1 MWLGAGRKP
10 SSRSNSL
17 LRISVWV
24 WEAQLWRSTKR
35 WEDLSGV
42 REQPRPMM
50 AWSGRCVYASGD
62 EAEARLLTRSETADE
77 CSVRGG
83 RRSGVLWEDSRA
95 PMVTGDVTKGLLLRW
110 SSDDDDDDGLGVFE
124 GKLDNQTA
132 SCRSVTATVN
142 LSEYKEVPGTD
153 QPVGLWKSISKG

>member
-1 MWLGAGRKP
+1 
-10 SSRSNSL
+10 
-17 LRISVWV
+17 
-24 WEAQLWRSTKR
+24 
-35 WEDLSGV
+35 
-42 REQPRPMM
+42 M
-50 AWSGRCVYASGD
+50 AWCGRCVYASGD
-62 EAEARLLTRSETADE
+62 EAEARLLTRSETANE

-132 SCRSVTATVN
+132 SRRSLTATVN
-142 LSEYKEVPGTD
+142 LTE
-153 QPVGLWKSISKG
+153 

>member
-1 MWLGAGRKP
+1 
-10 SSRSNSL
+10 
-17 LRISVWV
+17 
-24 WEAQLWRSTKR
+24 
-35 WEDLSGV
+35 
-42 REQPRPMM
+42 MM

-62 EAEARLLTRSETADE
+62 EVEARLLTRSETADE

-142 LSEYKEVPGTD
+142 L
-153 QPVGLWKSISKG
+153 